1 MPASRLLQA
10 GATPVSMIHHGNEE
24 RMPAVVAAL
33 VKRLVVRDD
42 GQDLLEYGLLV
53 TLIALVA
60 IAAVSSLGSTIN
72 TILWQ
77 PIANNF

>member
-1 MPASRLLQA
+1 
-10 GATPVSMIHHGNEE
+10 MIHHGSED
-24 RMPAVVAAL
+24 RMPAVVAAM

-60 IAAVSSLGSTIN
+60 IAAVSSLGGTIN
-72 TILWQ
+72 AILWQ

>member
-1 MPASRLLQA
+1 M
-10 GATPVSMIHHGNEE
+10 TV
-24 RMPAVVAAL
+24 VVAAL
-33 VKRLVVRDD
+33 VKRLVVRGD

-60 IAAVSSLGSTIN
+60 MAAVASLGNTIN
-72 TILWQ
+72 TVLWQ